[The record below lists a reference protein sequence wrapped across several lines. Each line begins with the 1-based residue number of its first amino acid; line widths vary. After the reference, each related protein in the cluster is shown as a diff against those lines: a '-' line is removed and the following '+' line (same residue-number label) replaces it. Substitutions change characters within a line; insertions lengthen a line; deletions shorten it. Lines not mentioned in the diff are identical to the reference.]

1 MTQHK
6 IQTDQFRKQL
16 DEAKSVGKINLMQLQ
31 GEYESLKTIIKE
43 MNEGSIRSRERH
55 QQELQANQIQLN
67 EKEQQISKLQK
78 SIREFAKSEARA
90 AKSERAA
97 SGFDFRNKRRSP
109 AGARVDREIPACK
122 SGTSIAADGS
132 YTTEASHPSS
142 ISYYSRAEQEAEI
155 ERSSSGAGFL
165 FHQMHL

>member
-55 QQELQANQIQLN
+55 QQEMQANQIQLN

-78 SIREFAKSEARA
+78 SIREFAEK
-90 AKSERAA
+90 AKNEQQSL
-97 SGFDFRNKRRSP
+97 
-109 AGARVDREIPACK
+109 REQLQI
-122 SGTSIAADGS
+122 
-132 YTTEASHPSS
+132 S
-142 ISYYSRAEQEAEI
+142 ISETNDARRQVQESTERYQ
-155 ERSSSGAGFL
+155 RSSQELRAR
-165 FHQMHL
+165 QMEVE